1 VVSTEQVAPAL
12 TLPWHQQPWA
22 TLLRERSRVA
32 HALLLSGQV
41 GLGKRQFAERLA
53 RALLC
58 TEPSDTG
65 DGCGMCRQ
73 CRLLLAGTHP
83 DLARVEPL
91 EEGKVIMVDQIRALS
106 EFITTRPHSAER
118 KVTIICPAESMN
130 INAANSLLKLLEEP
144 PLGSVLIL
152 VSDRPAMLPATV
164 RSRCQ
169 RVDFRVPARDAA
181 LTWLAAQGVAGGEA
195 QILLDMAGGAP
206 LQALAESDL
215 LREREQLLTDI
226 EALGAQDGDPVV
238 VAARWHKLGAGRCL
252 GWLAGA
258 VTDLIKLA
266 MVGEPGAHLINM
278 DLASRLQALG
288 QGLHLK
294 QLYGFAD
301 ALAEARG
308 LLASPVDN
316 LLLLED
322 ILIRWMN
329 VREKVRQ
336 K

>member
-1 VVSTEQVAPAL
+1 
-12 TLPWHQQPWA
+12 
-22 TLLRERSRVA
+22 VA
-32 HALLLSGQV
+32 HALLLNGQV

-58 TEPSDTG
+58 AEPGDTG
-65 DGCGMCRQ
+65 DACGTCRQ
-73 CRLLLAGTHP
+73 CRLLAAGTHP

-91 EEGKVIMVDQIRALS
+91 EEGKVIAVDQIRALS
-106 EFITTRPHSAER
+106 GFITTRPHSAER

-169 RVDFRVPARDAA
+169 RVDFRLPTRDAA

-195 QILLDMAGGAP
+195 QILLDLAGGAP

-226 EALGAQDGDPVV
+226 EALGAHDGDPVV
-238 VAARWHKLGAGRCL
+238 VAARWHKLGARRCL

-258 VTDLIKLA
+258 VADLIKLA
-266 MVGEPGAHLINM
+266 MVGGPGAHLINV

-329 VREKVRQ
+329 VREKVKQ

>member
-1 VVSTEQVAPAL
+1 MVSTEQDSP
-12 TLPWHQQPWA
+12 THKEFPWHQQPWT

-32 HALLLSGQV
+32 HALLLNGQV
-41 GLGKRQFAERLA
+41 GLGKRQFAERVA
-53 RALLC
+53 QALLC
-58 TEPSDTG
+58 AEPGDTA
-65 DGCGMCRQ
+65 DACGTCRQ
-73 CRLLLAGTHP
+73 CRLLAAGTHP

-91 EEGKVIMVDQIRALS
+91 EEGKVITVDQVRALTA
-106 EFITTRPHSAER
+106 FVTTRPHSAER

-169 RVDFRVPARDAA
+169 RVDFRVPTREAA
-181 LTWLAAQGVAGGEA
+181 LSWLAGQGVAGGEA
-195 QILLDMAGGAP
+195 QILLNLAGGAP

-215 LREREQLLTDI
+215 LRERERLLADI
-226 EALGAQDGDPVV
+226 EALSAREGDPVML
-238 VAARWHKLGAGRCL
+238 AARWHKLGAARCL
-252 GWLAGA
+252 AWLAGA

-266 MVGEPGAHLINM
+266 MVDGQSADLINA
-278 DLASRLQALG
+278 DLALRLQALG
-288 QGLHLK
+288 QGLNLK

-322 ILIRWMN
+322 ILIRWMS
-329 VREKVRQ
+329 VRQ

>member
-1 VVSTEQVAPAL
+1 VVSTEQAVL
-12 TLPWHQQPWA
+12 EHVLPWHQQPWA

-58 TEPSDTG
+58 AEPSDTG
-65 DGCGMCRQ
+65 DACGRCRQ
-73 CRLLLAGTHP
+73 CQLLAAGTHP
-83 DLARVEPL
+83 DLARVEPA
-91 EEGKVIMVDQIRALS
+91 EEGKAIVVDQIRALG

-118 KVTIICPAESMN
+118 KVTIICPAEKMN

-152 VSDRPAMLPATV
+152 VSDRSAMLPPTV

-169 RVDFRVPARDAA
+169 RVDFRVPTRDAA
-181 LTWLAAQGVAGGEA
+181 LTWLAAQGVAGDDA
-195 QILLDMAGGAP
+195 QILLDLAAGAP

-215 LREREQLLTDI
+215 LRERGQLLADI
-226 EALGAQDGDPVV
+226 EALSAGEGDPVI
-238 VAARWHKLGAGRCL
+238 VAAGWYKLGAGRCL
-252 GWLAGA
+252 AWLAAA

-266 MVGEPGAHLINM
+266 MTEGEGVRLTNA
-278 DLASRLQALG
+278 DLALRLHALG
-288 QGLHLK
+288 QGLNLK

-308 LLASPVDN
+308 LLTSPVDN

-322 ILIRWMN
+322 ILIRWIN
-329 VREKVRQ
+329 VRKKLRQ
-336 K
+336 Q